1 MTGIELIRNSD
12 ITAEQLAT
20 VISGHCP
27 PVIPAYC
34 DRIACQDCWLS
45 WLTQEQPAKEQM
57 VCHII
62 RDKRDMKPFASQG
75 QF

>member
-1 MTGIELIRNSD
+1 MTGIETLKAMHT
-12 ITAEQLAT
+12 TAEQIADI
-20 VISGHCP
+20 ISSHCP

-34 DRIACQDCWLS
+34 DRIACRGCWLS

-62 RDKRDMKPFASQG
+62 RDKRDIEPLVPQG
-75 QF
+75 